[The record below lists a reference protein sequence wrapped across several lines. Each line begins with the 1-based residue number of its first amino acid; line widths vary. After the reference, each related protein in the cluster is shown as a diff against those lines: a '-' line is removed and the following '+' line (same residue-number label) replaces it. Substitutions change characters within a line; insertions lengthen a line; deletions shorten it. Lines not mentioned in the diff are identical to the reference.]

1 MGLAACAL
9 FSSGPAQP
17 TTAGK
22 LRPTCPDAELDA
34 CIAEGVTVV
43 PQTLPGLDASEA
55 AALQG
60 DRRPVP
66 VRCILRETGV
76 IESCH
81 VLDPRGT
88 PYDEAID
95 EWLQRRRY
103 APVTYKGRPVLVPYT
118 FLVSFTPPPAEVAR
132 TSGVRIAVFRA
143 LLARLRGPVIDAGAA
158 ARPLVCVGIGDDV
171 ADPPRTEMEALAR
184 AGAQVE
190 PASSCWGLMQTV
202 GGAAPFGSV
211 VVRDVR
217 FESPDVAE
225 VLPSWSVIQDF
236 SPPGS
241 SRCRAGRGSPVPMPA
256 VGGAPLPAQPLSAEA
271 GPKEAEG
278 ESPGGPDTAGGSRRC
293 APEGTGSLPAGS
305 SHSAY
310 AGPEPPP
317 EPDRALLSTGA
328 DEEPVADLEPGP
340 SWTCPERVPGGSLEH
355 GAVAAPR

>member
-1 MGLAACAL
+1 MRLRLALLSCSALGLAACAL
-9 FSSGPAQP
+9 FSPGPSQP
-17 TTAGK
+17 SSAGR

-34 CIAEGVTVV
+34 CIAEAITVA
-43 PQTLPGLDASEA
+43 PQTLPALDASEVA
-55 AALQG
+55 VLQG

-103 APVTYKGRPVLVPYT
+103 TPVTYKGRPVLVPYT

-132 TSGVRIAVFRA
+132 TSAVRIAVFRA
-143 LLARLRGPVIDAGAA
+143 LLGRLRGPVVDAGAA

-217 FESPDVAE
+217 FESSDVAE
-225 VLPSWSVIQDF
+225 VRAELGVSGETPDF
-236 SPPGS
+236 LTLRVSQLGNRWLVEELARP
-241 SRCRAGRGSPVPMPA
+241 RDAGVS
-256 VGGAPLPAQPLSAEA
+256 
-271 GPKEAEG
+271 
-278 ESPGGPDTAGGSRRC
+278 
-293 APEGTGSLPAGS
+293 
-305 SHSAY
+305 
-310 AGPEPPP
+310 
-317 EPDRALLSTGA
+317 
-328 DEEPVADLEPGP
+328 
-340 SWTCPERVPGGSLEH
+340 
-355 GAVAAPR
+355 AAPPSRAQ